1 MKLVL
6 VALLSV
12 LVAMVTPGAAKP
24 DIDARIAALER
35 KIEALAVGEKGG
47 GNVKQMT
54 SESEKCVDKCSAAW
68 RWSRSKKCCNYQVC
82 RVLGEVCMC
91 CAYDEVIDQATGQ
104 CRPI

>member
-1 MKLVL
+1 MKLVR

-47 GNVKQMT
+47 GNVKQMNG
-54 SESEKCVDKCSAAW
+54 KWAKA
-68 RWSRSKKCCNYQVC
+68 
-82 RVLGEVCMC
+82 
-91 CAYDEVIDQATGQ
+91 CAYDQHH
-104 CRPI
+104 R